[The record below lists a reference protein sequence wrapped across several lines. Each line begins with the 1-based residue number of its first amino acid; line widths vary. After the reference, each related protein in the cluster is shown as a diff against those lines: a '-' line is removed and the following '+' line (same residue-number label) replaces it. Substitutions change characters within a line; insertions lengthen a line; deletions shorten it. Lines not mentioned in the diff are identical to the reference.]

1 MSRTHTHGGTC
12 CGALTSPSGFGAFDA
27 SAGGLKWL
35 LEPAP
40 DAETPGVRVAVSE
53 NLAASLVHA
62 DSAERCVRWVE
73 DADLDFWGVTRDSV
87 TSAAAQGLD
96 ALLDELSWRPRPVT
110 QGRAFQL
117 EGRTLFRASMICAP
131 AFAGQAFERLGP
143 ALFAVAPTPE
153 LVIVF
158 DDLGALGT
166 LGPELLRAWA
176 RAPERLSLEVLAH
189 APDAP
194 LGWRVAGTLESA

>member
-1 MSRTHTHGGTC
+1 MNHAHLHGAGC
-12 CGALTSPSGFGAFDA
+12 CGAPTSPSGFGAFEGCA
-27 SAGGLKWL
+27 SGLRWL

-40 DAETPGVRVAVSE
+40 DADTPGVRVHLSE
-53 NLAASLVHA
+53 RVVASLVHA
-62 DSAERCVRWVE
+62 DPAERRVDWVE
-73 DADLDFWGVTRDSV
+73 DADLTFWGVTRDSV
-87 TSAAAQGLD
+87 ATAAALGLD
-96 ALLDELSWRPRPVT
+96 ALLDELTWRVRPVT

-117 EGRTLFRASMICAP
+117 EGRTLFRASTLCAP

-153 LVIVF
+153 LVVVF

-176 RAPERLSLEVLAH
+176 RAHERLSLEVLAH

-194 LGWRVAGTLESA
+194 LGWRVVGSLEAA